1 MDLRQL
7 RYFVAV
13 AAERNFTRAAE
24 RLHIAQPPLSR
35 QIQLLEEELGVLL
48 ISRNSRPLRLTDAG
62 RLFHEQALQIL
73 GRVEQMKAAT
83 QRVGKNERSVL
94 SIGFV
99 ASTLY
104 GGLPT
109 LVRKLRQHSPE
120 LDIQLVEMMSVQQ
133 IDALKT
139 GRIDV
144 GFGRV
149 RSNDPAVERT
159 VLREERLLLAI
170 PPGTPL
176 AAGNGPVAFAALN
189 GTKLIVYPKEP
200 RPSFADQV
208 LTLLHDHGSR
218 PAEVQEVRELQT
230 AMGLVAAE
238 VGVCVIPAAARFLRA
253 DLHYRLIDDE
263 RATSPI
269 ILSHRINDGSRH
281 IELIKQLIQEM
292 YVEHPPWLEAA
303 HNYLPELSFK
313 PPAVGEEAV
322 DSRKPS
328 RKRARGP
335 RQGAGA
341 PDA

>member
-7 RYFVAV
+7 RYFIAV
-13 AAERNFTRAAE
+13 AEERNFTRAAE

-73 GRVEQMKAAT
+73 GRVEQMKTAT
-83 QRVGKNERSVL
+83 RRVGKNEHSVL

-120 LDIQLVEMMSVQQ
+120 LDIQLIEMMSMQQ

-159 VLREERLLLAI
+159 VLREERLVLAI

-176 AAGNGPVAFAALN
+176 AADAGPVPIAALA

-208 LTLLHDHGSR
+208 LTLLHDHGTR
-218 PAEVQEVRELQT
+218 PAEVQEVRELQS
-230 AMGLVAAE
+230 AMGLVAAD
-238 VGVCVIPAAARFLRA
+238 VGVCVIPASARFMRN
-253 DLHYRLIDDE
+253 DLHFRLIDDE

-269 ILSHRINDGSRH
+269 ILSHRINDSSRH
-281 IELIKQLIQEM
+281 IDVIKQLIQEM
-292 YVEHPPWLEAA
+292 YAELPAWLEVA
-303 HNYLPELSFK
+303 HNYLPELRFE
-313 PPAVGEEAV
+313 PPGAGDQPGVGRAP
-322 DSRKPS
+322 SR
-328 RKRARGP
+328 RKRAGNK
-335 RQGAGA
+335 
-341 PDA
+341 